1 MNEQSQ
7 PRPTHI
13 SNLNK
18 IVKLGTILMN
28 FVSFFSGGSDTF
40 KRPAMHTESVIRTDE
55 VGIPPTRSMEWK
67 IAGKPT
73 IIWVYRTLIRRV
85 NPRVAL
91 SLSTSLR
98 RQVESFT
105 RIDSLLLRLKNV
117 EVIVMPKKPVG
128 GVNSFSIICRHFLHV
143 LLKSAGKLFLLE
155 NCRTK
160 NTFTRVKILGCLFR
174 DL

>member
-1 MNEQSQ
+1 
-7 PRPTHI
+7 
-13 SNLNK
+13 
-18 IVKLGTILMN
+18 
-28 FVSFFSGGSDTF
+28 
-40 KRPAMHTESVIRTDE
+40 MHTESVIRTDE

-105 RIDSLLLRLKNV
+105 RIDSLPLRLRNV

-128 GVNSFSIICRHFLHV
+128 VVKSSTAAASSFV
-143 LLKSAGKLFLLE
+143 V
-155 NCRTK
+155 
-160 NTFTRVKILGCLFR
+160 TFYMSC
-174 DL
+174 

>member
-1 MNEQSQ
+1 
-7 PRPTHI
+7 
-13 SNLNK
+13 
-18 IVKLGTILMN
+18 
-28 FVSFFSGGSDTF
+28 
-40 KRPAMHTESVIRTDE
+40 MHTESVIRTDE

-105 RIDSLLLRLKNV
+105 RIDSLPLRLRNV

-143 LLKSAGKLFLLE
+143 LLKSAGKLFVLVLQQ
-155 NCRTK
+155 
-160 NTFTRVKILGCLFR
+160 KILLQGLKFLAACCMIYDFDRKMSTGLVIS
-174 DL
+174 DLTD